1 MQYKTVSFQQESG
14 IAMLTLNRPDKLNAF
29 SPAMGWEVVDAVTRV
44 AKDDD
49 AKVLVINGAGRAF
62 CAGGDVDADLSQSVA
77 LKAKWRAS
85 NDWKFLNT
93 LPHLLR
99 YMPQPVIAV
108 MHGWCIG
115 IGVSLP
121 LCCDIRFAAESARIS
136 LRFVRLGNAP
146 EMGST
151 WTLPRLV
158 GVGKAIE
165 LAITGDTIDAR
176 EAYRIGLVNR
186 VYPDADIQ
194 SAAMEFAKSIAEG
207 ASISI
212 ELIKRGIYMGLTSDF
227 HSAVQYECFAAETV
241 RETEDMAEG
250 VRAVMEKR
258 KPNFKGR

>member
-1 MQYKTVSFQQESG
+1 MEYKTIIVNQDKG
-14 IAMLTLNRPDKLNAF
+14 VTTVTLNRPEKLNAF
-29 SPAMGWEVVDAVTRV
+29 SPTMGWEVVDAITK
-44 AKDDD
+44 ASTD
-49 AKVLVINGAGRAF
+49 ANCKVVLFNASGRAF

-77 LKAKWRAS
+77 LKPKWRAG

-99 YMPQPVIAV
+99 YLPQPTIVA

-121 LCCDIRFAAESARIS
+121 LCCDIRFAAESAKLS

-158 GVGKAIE
+158 GVSKAIE
-165 LAITGDTIDAR
+165 LAITGDTIDAK
-176 EAYRIGLVNR
+176 EALRIGMINR
-186 VYPDADIQ
+186 VYPDSEIQ
-194 SAAMEFAKSIAEG
+194 AATMDFARSIAEG
-207 ASISI
+207 ASVSV

-227 HSAVQYECFAAETV
+227 HSAIQYECFAAETV
-241 RETEDMAEG
+241 RETEDMVEG
-250 VRAVMEKR
+250 VKAVMEKR